1 MSETR
6 YRYNAS
12 GQCFEA
18 EATCPN
24 GCHWFAAGS
33 WLELNEYGAWGDDR
47 GYRCYCFA
55 SRAELTVD
63 KETGAPL
70 VTRMVSEA
78 TALAALCNGL
88 VRCGTCDLYGDCAV
102 KDGTCGECAAARL
115 RAVQAQVE
123 RAETKGDGDHE

>member
-1 MSETR
+1 VGT
-6 YRYNAS
+6 S
-12 GQCFEA
+12 GF
-18 EATCPN
+18 CPSC
-24 GCHWFAAGS
+24 GVY
-33 WLELNEYGAWGDDR
+33 LNPDG
-47 GYRCYCFA
+47 
-55 SRAELTVD
+55 T
-63 KETGAPL
+63 